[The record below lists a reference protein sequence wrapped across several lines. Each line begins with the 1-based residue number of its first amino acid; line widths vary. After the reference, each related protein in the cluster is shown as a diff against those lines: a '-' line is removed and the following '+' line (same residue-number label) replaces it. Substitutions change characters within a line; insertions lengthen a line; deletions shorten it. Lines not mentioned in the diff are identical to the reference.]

1 MGADS
6 LLTLNGSLTATSYYE
21 DASHIQGPE
30 MRLVLRTVPKHP
42 GPLYVLNEG
51 RDTLRRRRLAA
62 FLFVALVSVLGATA
76 CVGPD
81 QQRIEDLEDRVEILE
96 EQVEALTEEELEEA
110 LQQGQTQERTQEQ
123 TQERT
128 Q

>member
-1 MGADS
+1 M
-6 LLTLNGSLTATSYYE
+6 
-21 DASHIQGPE
+21 
-30 MRLVLRTVPKHP
+30 VLRTVPKHP

-76 CVGPD
+76 CAGPD
-81 QQRIEDLEDRVEILE
+81 QQRIEDLEDRVDVLE
-96 EQVEALTEEELEEA
+96 ELVEGLVEEEFVEER
-110 LQQGQTQERTQEQ
+110 QQERTQEQ